1 MVSSVSVVVW
11 CVVSAGPNV
20 ARPRRHGTGGVDS
33 LLVPQQWQQSVTQ
46 GNLLWV
52 PRRYAERRA
61 SLGAAEYLP
70 RSSRKN
76 CTRRV
81 LQMSMMDAM
90 GRPFVDVA
98 PWVFSVAADGLGTPG
113 QAEPMARVQKGQKG
127 ASQGATTLRA
137 QGGVIRWAGEV
148 AWIGEERTVGAASIC
163 AVLGWAVGWARLL
176 VLAAR
181 TKEFCCHSERSR
193 PAVICAKP
201 TILQRSMQNLGL

>member
-1 MVSSVSVVVW
+1 MSVVVW

-20 ARPRRHGTGGVDS
+20 ARPRRHGTGGVDY
-33 LLVPQQWQQSVTQ
+33 LLVPQQWQQSVIQ

-98 PWVFSVAADGLGTPG
+98 PWVFSVAADGLGTSG

-137 QGGVIRWAGEV
+137 QGGSSDGRAKWHGSVRNGRWVPPASALYWAGLWAGLDCSCWLHEQKNSV
-148 AWIGEERTVGAASIC
+148 AT
-163 AVLGWAVGWARLL
+163 ARGP
-176 VLAAR
+176 VR
-181 TKEFCCHSERSR
+181 R
-193 PAVICAKP
+193 
-201 TILQRSMQNLGL
+201 